1 MATLNKPI
9 YKSSHWYTANG
20 EPAHTQPKKDGD
32 GDRSTTIT
40 DAKKLHLLP
49 SVTAILGIF
58 DKPALMSWKEEQIA
72 TAAVKTPRGEKEDTR
87 NWVRRVREAA
97 YQQVADAADLGKDIH
112 AALEAAMQGLEW
124 NKELDVYI
132 NPVLKWFSEKSIKI
146 ASLEKV
152 LVNTRHGYAGT
163 TDVLF
168 TWGRNGIGVIDYK
181 TRKTKEGEK
190 VTAYD
195 GQALQLAAYAAA
207 EWGEAALDPKRCLTA
222 NIFVSTTEPGR
233 FDVVKHENP
242 ARDFEAFAHACAL
255 WRYLKGYDPRQLE
268 EPANTG
274 TFQNGNKQEN
284 STSDAGR

>member
-1 MATLNKPI
+1 MATLFKPI
-9 YKSSHWYTANG
+9 YKSSHWYTPDG
-20 EPAHTQPKKDGD
+20 KPAHSQPKKDGD
-32 GDRSTTIT
+32 GERSTTIA
-40 DAKKLHLLP
+40 DAKKLSLLP

-58 DKPALMSWKEEQIA
+58 DKPALLSWKEEQIA
-72 TAAVKTPRGEKEDTR
+72 TAAVKTPRSENEDTR

-97 YQQVADAADLGKDIH
+97 YQQVSDAADLGKEIH
-112 AALEAAMQGLEW
+112 AALDAAIKGEEW
-124 NKELDVYI
+124 NQELKIYVS
-132 NPVLKWFSEKSIKI
+132 PVLAWFSDKKISI
-146 ASLEKV
+146 ASTEKV
-152 LVNTRHGYAGT
+152 LVNRKHGYAGT

-168 TWGRNGIGVIDYK
+168 TWGKNGVGVIDYK

-207 EWGEAALDPKRCLTA
+207 EWGEEALDPKRCLTA

-233 FDVVKHENP
+233 FDVVKHSNP
-242 ARDFEAFAHACAL
+242 AADFEAFAHACAL

-274 TFQNGNKQEN
+274 AFRDDKQIPATG
-284 STSDAGR
+284 SARK